1 MDPETNLGPII
12 YMSPGSNPG
21 AQKMDC
27 AQTKENRASMHVDL
41 PRSNCGRRAIR
52 GLVTLANLLVL
63 AACSRPASPGAA
75 ASGDATSGIQLAVI
89 PQSTG
94 GEFWETVEKG
104 ARRSARE
111 LGVRIRW
118 EGTVTETE
126 IAEQNK
132 IIENM
137 VNLGVAGIAVA
148 PLNYRGTK
156 QAVANAVNAGVPVVI
171 FDSDVEGDTH
181 SSFVA
186 TDNRKGGVMAAGH
199 LHKLL
204 GAGQHRVMVMRFV
217 QGSAGTEERADG
229 FILAARENGSI
240 VAADPYPD
248 TGTVEGCK
256 TAAANS
262 LERFVKAGR
271 LELDGIFACN
281 LYSTLGVLFA
291 LDDLRRT
298 GIAVKVR
305 FVGFDTSPRLVK
317 EMLAGTIDAL
327 VLQNAEKMGY
337 LVVQTMYKVV
347 QKQKVDRVI
356 DTGVELV
363 TKERWD
369 REPAIRALMES
380 P

>member
-1 MDPETNLGPII
+1 MIAYPNMERRNKAWHAGWFRVLIAVAGLLA
-12 YMSPGSNPG
+12 GS
-21 AQKMDC
+21 
-27 AQTKENRASMHVDL
+27 
-41 PRSNCGRRAIR
+41 
-52 GLVTLANLLVL
+52 
-63 AACSRPASPGAA
+63 CSRPAGNG
-75 ASGDATSGIQLAVI
+75 SGSDKVRLAVI

-94 GEFWETVEKG
+94 GEFWETVERG
-104 ARRSARE
+104 ARRAAGE
-111 LGVRIRW
+111 LGIEIRW

-137 VNLGVAGIAVA
+137 VNLGVDGIAVA
-148 PLNYRGTK
+148 PLNFRGTK
-156 QAVANAVNAGVPVVI
+156 QAVQIAVRAGIPVVV
-171 FDSDVEGDTH
+171 FDSSVEGDAH

-186 TDNRKGGVMAAGH
+186 TDNRKGGVLAAEH
-199 LHKLL
+199 LRGLI
-204 GAGQHRVMVMRFV
+204 GTAEPRVMAMRFV

-229 FILAARENGSI
+229 FIETARRAGCD
-240 VAADPYPD
+240 VVADPYPD

-262 LERFVKAGR
+262 LERFVRNRR
-271 LELDGIFACN
+271 LEIDGIFACN

-298 GIAVKVR
+298 GIDVSVR

-317 EMLAGTIDAL
+317 ELLDGTIDAL
-327 VLQNAEKMGY
+327 VIQNADKMGY
-337 LVVQTMYKVV
+337 LAVRTTYQVVRGAKVPA
-347 QKQKVDRVI
+347 VI

-363 TKERWD
+363 TKERWE
-369 REPAIRALMES
+369 REPGIRELMES